1 MIEDLGPSAVAD
13 ANALPGAE
21 TEPDPV
27 GPDGGAKRVLW
38 AATAL
43 LLCVALVALIVGF
56 TSGRHPSVSS
66 ATPAAAPVGN
76 VTPENPHG
84 LPSIPSGRPAPGFQL
99 PRLGGG
105 PVVSSGAAGGTPLV
119 VNFFASWC
127 PNCVDEL
134 KNFAAA
140 SAEAQGRV
148 DFVGVDSN
156 DTDQSAAR
164 KLLAQSGVHYPVG
177 LDSTANTAVA
187 YSVVALPTTVFID
200 RHGRIVGEAFGTQ
213 SLGQLRSWILR
224 LEASA

>member
-1 MIEDLGPSAVAD
+1 MSGDPRPGAVAD
-13 ANALPGAE
+13 ADANAPSGANAA
-21 TEPDPV
+21 PDPV
-27 GPDGGAKRVLW
+27 GPDGDAKRVLW

-43 LLCVALVALIVGF
+43 LLCVALVALIVGL
-56 TSGRHPSVSS
+56 TSGRHSSVAS
-66 ATPAAAPVGN
+66 AAASVGN
-76 VTPENPHG
+76 VTPANPHG

-105 PVVSSGAAGGTPLV
+105 PVVSSGADGGTPLV

-140 SAEAQGRV
+140 SAGAQGRV